1 MTLKER
7 INADYIAA
15 FKAKDTIGKSALSGL
30 KSKILEAEKA
40 GPAGPAG
47 TELSDADV
55 LKIVIGTIKQ
65 RKQSVEEFT
74 KANRMDLVE
83 QELLE
88 LTPIEAYLPKQM
100 DDKEI
105 AEAVKCI
112 ISELEDTNIS
122 VQALTGK
129 AIGAFNKKFPGMA
142 NPIKVKEIIMENIV
156 EKILN

>member
-1 MTLKER
+1 MTLKEK

-40 GPAGPAG
+40 GPAG

-55 LKIVIGTIKQ
+55 LKIVISTVKQ

-74 KANRMDLVE
+74 KAGRMDLVD
-83 QELLE
+83 QEVLE
-88 LTPIEAYLPKQM
+88 LEPIESYLPKQM
-100 DDKEI
+100 NDSELT
-105 AEAVKCI
+105 EAVKNV
-112 ISELEDTNIS
+112 ISEFADANIS

-129 AIGAFNKKFPGMA
+129 TIGAFNKKFPGMA
-142 NPIKVKEIIMENIV
+142 DPIRLKEIIMENIV

>member
-1 MTLKER
+1 MTLKEK

-40 GPAGPAG
+40 GPVG
-47 TELSDADV
+47 TELSDADI
-55 LKIVIGTIKQ
+55 LKIVIITVKQ

-74 KANRMDLVE
+74 KAGRMDLVD
-83 QELLE
+83 QEVLE
-88 LTPIEAYLPKQM
+88 LEPIEAYLPKQM

-105 AEAVKCI
+105 AEAVKVI
-112 ISELEDTNIS
+112 ISELGDTNIS

>member
-1 MTLKER
+1 MTLKEK

-40 GPAGPAG
+40 GPAG
-47 TELSDADV
+47 TELSDTDV

-105 AEAVKCI
+105 AEAVKVI
-112 ISELEDTNIS
+112 ISELGDTNIS

>member
-1 MTLKER
+1 MTLKEK

-40 GPAGPAG
+40 GPAG
-47 TELSDADV
+47 TELSDADI
-55 LKIVIGTIKQ
+55 LKIVISTVKQ

-74 KANRMDLVE
+74 KAGRMDLVD
-83 QELLE
+83 QEVLE
-88 LTPIEAYLPKQM
+88 LEPIEAYLPKQM
-100 DDKEI
+100 NDSELT
-105 AEAVKCI
+105 EAVKNV
-112 ISELEDTNIS
+112 ISEFANSNIS

-129 AIGAFNKKFPGMA
+129 TIGAFNKKFPGMA
-142 NPIKVKEIIMENIV
+142 DPIRLKEIIMENIV

>member
-1 MTLKER
+1 MAMTIKEK
-7 INADYIAA
+7 INVDYIAA
-15 FKAKDTIGKSALSGL
+15 FKEKNVIAKSALSGL
-30 KSKILEAEKA
+30 KAKILEAEK
-40 GPAGPAG
+40 AGPAG

>member
-1 MTLKER
+1 MTLKEK

-40 GPAGPAG
+40 GPAG

-55 LKIVIGTIKQ
+55 LKIVISTVKQ
-65 RKQSVEEFT
+65 RNQSVEEFT
-74 KANRMDLVE
+74 KAGRMDLVD
-83 QELLE
+83 QEVLE
-88 LTPIEAYLPKQM
+88 LEPIESYLPKQM
-100 DDKEI
+100 NDSELT
-105 AEAVKCI
+105 EAVKNV
-112 ISELEDTNIS
+112 ISEFADANIS

-129 AIGAFNKKFPGMA
+129 TIGAFNKKFPGMA
-142 NPIKVKEIIMENIV
+142 DPIRLKEIIMENIV

>member
-1 MTLKER
+1 MKLKEK

-30 KSKILEAEKA
+30 KSKILEAEK
-40 GPAGPAG
+40 AGPAG

-105 AEAVKCI
+105 AEAVKII